1 MNLTKSDVIVLEM
14 NLNRWEY
21 EYRVLDRPTVS
32 DQYYDEQMNLYKKII
47 EEHPDWKTES
57 SPLNKIG
64 SVLVDGFKK
73 EKHKHIMGSLE
84 NTYSFEELEKW
95 IDSIQERFGSN
106 VLFSVEDKFD
116 GISLSLIFEDGKLVR
131 SLTRGDSRIGDL
143 VTENARMIW
152 NIPSNLYNYD
162 NSGFTGEIRGEAV
175 ILKKD
180 VDRINKL
187 ENADFKNARNLV
199 SGTMKSLDSNIVRNR
214 FVHFIPYYV
223 FDEKGNDI
231 TELDEDTFCFFDQ
244 FKFDRQFR
252 WQLPFLS
259 SSKRQIFDL
268 LKQYS
273 EKNELNYY
281 KNRPY
286 PVDGAVIKVVDADIR
301 KQLGYTSSC
310 PKWAK
315 AFKYE
320 QEKAITTVKEI
331 TWQVGRDR
339 ITPVAELEPVELEGT
354 TVSRATVHNI
364 TQLKNLG
371 IVKGSKVKIE
381 KAGFIIPYIIEVVE
395 NKGNVYIPTTCPVC
409 GYFTKID
416 SVEAEYLVCENE
428 KCKGKLLQNC
438 LYSLKVLEID
448 NIGESLVKSLIDNDM
463 IKTPLDIL
471 KLKYEDFETIERM
484 GKTSINKILKNI
496 SKAQIQPLS
505 KIIEFLGIKN
515 VGKIMSEKIA
525 NSGLVEC
532 FSDFMNINEKILEIN
547 GIGNSVL
554 NEIKSYREKHIDYLC
569 LVREYFIEKKM
580 NTTNI
585 LNGMKFVVTGEAS
598 VSRNEIEKMI
608 KDNGGSVSGSVSKN
622 TDIVI
627 IGSKEPSDYNSTK
640 KKKAIELGKQIVDEY
655 WLFERIGLNKEEKEP
670 ETKIETEDDI
680 EELF

>member
-1 MNLTKSDVIVLEM
+1 MTIDKSDVIEM
-14 NLNRWEY
+14 EQKLNRWEY

-32 DQYYDEQMNLYKKII
+32 DQYYDEQMNLYKKMI
-47 EEHPDWKTES
+47 EEHPEYKTED

-64 SVLVDGFKK
+64 TVLTDGFKK
-73 EKHKHIMGSLE
+73 EKHNFIMGSLE

-95 IDSIQERFGSN
+95 IDSVISEFGK
-106 VLFSVEDKFD
+106 VKFSVEDKFD
-116 GISLSLIFEDGKLVR
+116 GISLSLRFKDGKLFKAI
-131 SLTRGDSRIGDL
+131 TRGNGLVGDL
-143 VTENARMIW
+143 ATENAKMIW
-152 NIPSNLYNYD
+152 NIPNVLYFLNGD
-162 NSGFTGEIRGEAV
+162 LFNGEIRGEAI
-175 ILKKD
+175 ILKDD
-180 VDRINKL
+180 VNRINKL

-214 FVHFIPYYV
+214 FVHFIPYY
-223 FDEKGNDI
+223 FYYADNKEIETDI
-231 TELDEDTFCFFDQ
+231 IIDDL
-244 FKFDRQFR
+244 KRQFTLNNSFT
-252 WQLPFLS
+252 WQTTFIS
-259 SSKRQIFDL
+259 DDKEFIFKL
-268 LKQYS
+268 LKDYS
-273 EKNELNYY
+273 VKENFNYY
-281 KNRPY
+281 KNRKY
-286 PVDGAVIKVVDADIR
+286 PVDGAVIKVVESEIR
-301 KQLGYTSSC
+301 KKLGYTSSC

-371 IVKGSKVKIE
+371 IVKGSKVRIE

-395 NKGNVYIPTTCPVC
+395 NKGTVYIPTTCPVC

-532 FSDFMNINEKILEIN
+532 FSDFMNIDEKILEIN

-580 NTTNI
+580 NTTNL
-585 LNGMKFVVTGEAS
+585 LNGLKFVVTGEAS
-598 VSRNEIEKMI
+598 ISRNEIEKMI

-627 IGSKEPSDYNSTK
+627 IGSKESESYNSTK

-655 WLFERIGLNKEEKEP
+655 WLFEKIGLNKIEEKE
-670 ETKIETEDDI
+670 TEIKTENKNDI
-680 EELF
+680 DELF